1 MEGCPFILGND
12 KGTEQYYH
20 FCKGTSACQLIQ
32 DKRICDGRFNCFDRQ
47 VVFDCSSAFL
57 VADAEPHG
65 EAAGDVVRH
74 VAAEDHRGQVVRT
87 LSPHGPAGKGETR
100 EK

>member
-47 VVFDCSSAFL
+47 VDMLYSFTNFL
-57 VADAEPHG
+57 VL
-65 EAAGDVVRH
+65 V
-74 VAAEDHRGQVVRT
+74 
-87 LSPHGPAGKGETR
+87 SMNGKH
-100 EK
+100 